1 MTHEEKVA
9 HWIGRGA
16 RGVEIGPGSSPVP
29 GLEPRPVYVDCFK
42 AFGAEASL
50 ADYYGHAGAL
60 PFHDHSLDYV
70 VASHVVEHVA
80 NPAAALVEWRRV
92 TRPGGIIY
100 LVVPDRRMTF
110 DRTRPL
116 TTVDH
121 LLDDLAAGTT
131 ACDPTHIDDF
141 AHGVDWSLF
150 SPGTPPDQ
158 ITGARETLARGMHEA
173 VARGED
179 INIHFHTFE
188 PGNLGDFLGT
198 PAAHRRRPLR
208 LGSPGAGGEF
218 SRVVPERHPRG
229 TAGGERLA
237 GAGASRGLPN
247 PHRQRSRRRAPT
259 RRRAFRH
266 LGGANRRARRRA
278 LTRPAGFLTELQA

>member
-9 HWIGRGA
+9 RWIGRGA

-42 AFGAEASL
+42 AFGAEVSL

-70 VASHVVEHVA
+70 VASHVLEHVA
-80 NPAAALVEWRRV
+80 NPAGALAEWRRV

-100 LVVPDRRMTF
+100 LVVPDRRSTF

-116 TTVDH
+116 TTLDH
-121 LLDDLAAGTT
+121 LLDDLEAGTT

-141 AHGVDWSLF
+141 AFGVDWSLF
-150 SPGTPPDQ
+150 SPNTASDE
-158 ITGARETLARGMHEA
+158 IDAARKKLARGMHEA

-188 PGNLGDFLGT
+188 PGSLGDFLSTLPGIDAGRFGWDVAELAPCFPVSCPNGILAVLRVEKGWLARARAEAFRIREGDH
-198 PAAHRRRPLR
+198 PAAALRPE
-208 LGSPGAGGEF
+208 A
-218 SRVVPERHPRG
+218 ERFAEWAARTEG
-229 TAGGERLA
+229 
-237 GAGASRGLPN
+237 
-247 PHRQRSRRRAPT
+247 
-259 RRRAFRH
+259 
-266 LGGANRRARRRA
+266 LGGVR
-278 LTRPAGFLTELQA
+278 

>member
-1 MTHEEKVA
+1 MTHEEKVER
-9 HWIGRGA
+9 WIGRGCH
-16 RGVEIGPGSSPVP
+16 GVEIGPGTSPVP
-29 GLEPRPVYVDCFK
+29 GLDPRPVYVDCFK

-70 VASHVVEHVA
+70 VASHVLEHVA
-80 NPAAALVEWRRV
+80 NPAAALAEWRRV

-116 TTVDH
+116 TTVEH
-121 LLDDLAAGTT
+121 LLDDHAAGTT

-150 SPGTPPDQ
+150 SPDTPPDQ
-158 ITGARETLARGMHEA
+158 IAAARETLARGMHEA
-173 VARGED
+173 VAREED

-198 PAAHRRRPLR
+198 LPR
-208 LGSPGAGGEF
+208 LD
-218 SRVVPERHPRG
+218 
-229 TAGGERLA
+229 
-237 GAGASRGLPN
+237 
-247 PHRQRSRRRAPT
+247 PT
-259 RRRAFRH
+259 RFSWELVDLQEAFPATCPNGILAVLRVEKGWLGRAQAEAFRIRTGGDPRSALREDAEPFADWAARTNG
-266 LGGANRRARRRA
+266 LGGVRRDSRPRA
-278 LTRPAGFLTELQA
+278 

>member
-9 HWIGRGA
+9 HWIGRGT
-16 RGVEIGPGSSPVP
+16 RGVEIGPGTSPVP

-70 VASHVVEHVA
+70 VASHVLEHVA
-80 NPAAALVEWRRV
+80 NPAAALAEWRRV

-141 AHGVDWSLF
+141 AHGVNWSLF
-150 SPGTPPDQ
+150 SPDTPPDQ
-158 ITGARETLARGMHEA
+158 ITAVRETLARGMHEA
-173 VARGED
+173 VARGRTSTSTSTPSNRETSG
-179 INIHFHTFE
+179 IFSVPCRAST
-188 PGNLGDFLGT
+188 PGV
-198 PAAHRRRPLR
+198 
-208 LGSPGAGGEF
+208 SAGK
-218 SRVVPERHPRG
+218 SW
-229 TAGGERLA
+229 
-237 GAGASRGLPN
+237 SW
-247 PHRQRSRRRAPT
+247 
-259 RRRAFRH
+259 RRAFP
-266 LGGANRRARRRA
+266 
-278 LTRPAGFLTELQA
+278 RPARTASSRCCEWRKAGWRGRKPRPSESAPPTIPPPHSAPTPNRSPRGQRGPKDWAACAEAADGAF

>member
-70 VASHVVEHVA
+70 VASHVLEHVA
-80 NPAAALVEWRRV
+80 DPAAALAEWRRV

-150 SPGTPPDQ
+150 SPNTAHDE
-158 ITGARETLARGMHEA
+158 IDAARKKLARGMHEA

-198 PAAHRRRPLR
+198 LPRIDAGRFGWEVLELAESFPASCPNGILAVLRVEKGWLARAQAEAFRIRTANDPAAALRPDAEPFATWAAR
-208 LGSPGAGGEF
+208 TEG
-218 SRVVPERHPRG
+218 
-229 TAGGERLA
+229 
-237 GAGASRGLPN
+237 
-247 PHRQRSRRRAPT
+247 
-259 RRRAFRH
+259 
-266 LGGANRRARRRA
+266 LGGVR
-278 LTRPAGFLTELQA
+278 